1 MRILITAGPTR
12 EPIDDVRF
20 ISNRSS
26 GQMGFALAD
35 AAASAGHDVTLLL
48 GPVLLPPGVAERV
61 TIHRF
66 QTTADLESLL
76 AEHFPQCDLLI
87 KAAAVADYRPAERT
101 RGKTPRGHGL
111 KIELEPTPDLVA
123 ACAKTKRDDQRI
135 VAFALEDPLV
145 LETRAVE
152 KMKRKRVDAI
162 LANPLQTMDAGDIE
176 PVLFYADGR
185 RDAPG
190 RMTKPALAQWL
201 IGTPHQSQASIRQRA
216 GDDIALAVGDFDLEG
231 NGVAFFRSWIAT

>member
-35 AAASAGHDVTLLL
+35 AAATAGHDVTLLL
-48 GPVLLPPGVAERV
+48 GPVLMPPSVADRVRVER
-61 TIHRF
+61 F
-66 QTTADLESLL
+66 NTTADLEALL
-76 AEHFPQCDLLI
+76 VEYFPRCDVLI
-87 KAAAVADYRPAERT
+87 KAAAVADYRPTKRVP
-101 RGKTPRGHGL
+101 GKTPRGAGL
-111 KIELEPTPDLVA
+111 SIHLEPTPDLVA
-123 ACAKTKRDDQRI
+123 QCAKIKRPDQTI
-135 VAFALEDPLV
+135 IAFALEDPLV

-152 KMKRKRVDAI
+152 KMKRKKVDAI

-176 PVLFYADGR
+176 PILFYANGK

-190 RMTKPALAQWL
+190 HMTKRELAKWL
-201 IGTPHQSQASIRQRA
+201 VSKVETLR
-216 GDDIALAVGDFDLEG
+216 
-231 NGVAFFRSWIAT
+231 T

>member
-35 AAASAGHDVTLLL
+35 AAADAGHDVTLLL
-48 GPVLLPPGVAERV
+48 GPVLMPPSVADRVRVER
-61 TIHRF
+61 F
-66 QTTADLESLL
+66 NTTADLEVLL
-76 AEHFPQCDLLI
+76 AEHFPACDVLI
-87 KAAAVADYRPAERT
+87 KAAAVADYRPARLI
-101 RGKTPRGHGL
+101 RGKTPRGEGL
-111 KIELEPTPDLVA
+111 SIKLEPTPDLVA
-123 ACAKTKRDDQRI
+123 QCAKTKRLDQTI

-152 KMKRKRVDAI
+152 KMKRKKVDAI

-176 PVLFYADGR
+176 PILFYANGK

-190 RMTKPALAQWL
+190 RMTKRELARWL
-201 IGTPHQSQASIRQRA
+201 VSKIDHIHQAP
-216 GDDIALAVGDFDLEG
+216 
-231 NGVAFFRSWIAT
+231 

>member
-35 AAASAGHDVTLLL
+35 AAADAGHEVTLLL
-48 GPVLLPPGVAERV
+48 GPVLLPPSVAERV
-61 TIHRF
+61 RVERF
-66 QTTADLESLL
+66 STTADLQALL
-76 AEHFPQCDLLI
+76 AEHLPNCDVLI
-87 KAAAVADYRPAERT
+87 KAAAVADYRPSKLIK
-101 RGKTPRGHGL
+101 GKTPRREGMS
-111 KIELEPTPDLVA
+111 IQLEPTPDLVA
-123 ACAKTKRDDQRI
+123 GCAAIKRDDQRI
-135 VAFALEDPLV
+135 IAFALEDPAV

-162 LANPLQTMDAGDIE
+162 LANPLQTMDAADIE

-190 RMTKPALAQWL
+190 TMPKTELARWL
-201 IGTPHQSQASIRQRA
+201 IERASSLVRA
-216 GDDIALAVGDFDLEG
+216 
-231 NGVAFFRSWIAT
+231 